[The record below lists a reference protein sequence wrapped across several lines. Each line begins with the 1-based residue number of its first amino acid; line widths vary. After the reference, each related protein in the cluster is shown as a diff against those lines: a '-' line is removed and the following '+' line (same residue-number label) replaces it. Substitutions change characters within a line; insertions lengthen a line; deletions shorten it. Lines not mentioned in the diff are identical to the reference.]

1 MASRTLTASITLPK
15 LQASAA
21 LKVSARVDAAI
32 TLPALQASAT
42 LLNSPAKVVT
52 ADIALPKLQASA
64 SLGISPAKLVDAVI
78 TLPALQATATLLNS
92 PAKVVTASITLPK
105 LQATASFSLNQAKVV
120 DAAIVLP
127 ALQASATL
135 KVRHFARLGVQYSL
149 AQRVG
154 QRALGLRYWMVA
166 RDVVRVRTDGY
177 SLSQPMRW
185 QSGVAWDGPRRPVQ
199 LRVVYG
205 LRLVQTQRL
214 AWRFPVFTALVLRYG
229 ARVVTDW
236 IASWGAAQVVRAQ
249 AGIVWGAAPA
259 VRAQAGLV
267 WGAAPAVRAQAG
279 LVWGA
284 APAVRAQAGLAWGA
298 APAVRA
304 QAGLAWGAAPAV
316 RAQAGLVWGATGGQR
331 VALAVGYSLSMAGPR
346 RAHGI
351 AVPLNDRFRLSRHW
365 SATWALPDASAPS
378 SSGHVVSVPSVTLV
392 AGGRS
397 VRFLGGLSLAQD
409 VRDGLWRLQATVSQP
424 VARGE
429 AVVCAIGSD
438 VWHLMATEHS
448 IERADVLAD
457 GYRLVAASAPAL
469 WADTPIGQLLGR
481 AAWHTGQASTLA
493 RALAAPASL
502 AWDLPDVVLS
512 APLVHEALWGL
523 SRWQAVQR
531 LARACGGWALVSPN
545 GTAITCRSAGAAHG
559 RHTPLE
565 ASWRELEP
573 VAVAVTNR
581 DVADSIADD
590 PARPSLAGDASRNLL
605 VRPVPWRG
613 VVVRAT
619 APATLSAPVQAD
631 VVQTETIDLT
641 AGVGQLSRP
650 VDALLS
656 AEVWPSSAGPLRWQ
670 PDTVGVWLDAP
681 AHATARVRYSSRVLA
696 ILATSPTLT
705 PTLITLED
713 SIP

>member
-1 MASRTLTASITLPK
+1 MASRTLKASINLPK

-21 LKVSARVDAAI
+21 LKVSARVAAAI
-32 TLPALQASAT
+32 TLPKLQASAT
-42 LLNSPAKVVT
+42 LVNSVAKVVT

-64 SLGISPAKLVDAVI
+64 SLGISPAKLVDAAI

-92 PAKVVTASITLPK
+92 SAKVVTADIALPK

-185 QSGVAWDGPRRPVQ
+185 QAGVAWDGPRRPVQ

-205 LRLVQTQRL
+205 LRLAQTQRL

-236 IASWGAAQVVRAQ
+236 IAPWGAAQV
-249 AGIVWGAAPA
+249 

-279 LVWGA
+279 LV
-284 APAVRAQAGLAWGA
+284 
-298 APAVRA
+298 
-304 QAGLAWGAAPAV
+304 WGAAPAV

-351 AVPLNDRFRLSRHW
+351 AAPLDDRFRLHKHFA
-365 SATWALPDASAPS
+365 ATWSLPDASAPS
-378 SSGHVVSVPSVTLV
+378 SSGHVVPVPSVTLV

-409 VRDGLWRLQATVSQP
+409 VRDGLWRLQATVAQP

-429 AVVCAIGSD
+429 AVACAIGSD
-438 VWHLMATEHS
+438 VWHLTATEHS

-469 WADTPIGQLLGR
+469 WDATPIGQLLGR

-502 AWDLPDVVLS
+502 AWVLPDVVLS

-531 LARACGGWALVSPN
+531 LARACGGWALVSPD
-545 GTAITCRSAGAAHG
+545 GAAITCRSAGVALG

-619 APATLSAPVQAD
+619 APATLSAPVQTD

-650 VDALLS
+650 VDTLLS
-656 AEVWPSSAGPLRWQ
+656 ADVWPSSAGPLRWQ

-696 ILATSPTLT
+696 ISATSPTLT

>member
-64 SLGISPAKLVDAVI
+64 SLGISPAKLVDAAI

-166 RDVVRVRTDGY
+166 RDVVRGRTDGY

-205 LRLVQTQRL
+205 LRLAQTQRL

-236 IASWGAAQVVRAQ
+236 IAPWGAAQV
-249 AGIVWGAAPA
+249 

-284 APAVRAQAGLAWGA
+284 APAVRAQAGL
-298 APAVRA
+298 V
-304 QAGLAWGAAPAV
+304 WGAAPAV

-351 AVPLNDRFRLSRHW
+351 AVPLDDRFRLSRHW

-378 SSGHVVSVPSVTLV
+378 SSGHVVPVPSVTLV

-531 LARACGGWALVSPN
+531 LARACGGRALVSPD
-545 GTAITCRSAGAAHG
+545 GAAITCRSAGAEQG

-581 DVADSIADD
+581 DVADGIADD

-619 APATLSAPVQAD
+619 APATLSAPVQTD

-650 VDALLS
+650 VDTLLS
-656 AEVWPSSAGPLRWQ
+656 ADVWPSSAGPLRWQ

-696 ILATSPTLT
+696 ISATSPTLT

>member
-42 LLNSPAKVVT
+42 LLNSPAKAVT

-64 SLGISPAKLVDAVI
+64 SLGISPARLVDAAI

-166 RDVVRVRTDGY
+166 RDVVRGRTDGY

-185 QSGVAWDGPRRPVQ
+185 QSGVAWDGPRRPMQ

-205 LRLVQTQRL
+205 LRLAQTQRL
-214 AWRFPVFTALVLRYG
+214 AWRFPVSTELVLRYG

-236 IASWGAAQVVRAQ
+236 IAPWGAAQVVRAQ
-249 AGIVWGAAPA
+249 AGLVWGAAPA

-284 APAVRAQAGLAWGA
+284 APAVRTQAGL
-298 APAVRA
+298 V
-304 QAGLAWGAAPAV
+304 WGAAPAV

-351 AVPLNDRFRLSRHW
+351 AVPLDDRFRLSRHW

-378 SSGHVVSVPSVTLV
+378 SSGHVVTVPSVTLV

-424 VARGE
+424 VARGD
-429 AVVCAIGSD
+429 AVACAIGSD

-469 WADTPIGQLLGR
+469 WDATPIGQLLGR

-493 RALAAPASL
+493 RALATPASL
-502 AWDLPDVVLS
+502 AWALPDVVLS
-512 APLVHEALWGL
+512 APLVHESLWGL

-531 LARACGGWALVSPN
+531 LARACGGWALVSPD
-545 GTAITCRSAGAAHG
+545 GAAITCRSAGAAHG

-619 APATLSAPVQAD
+619 APATLSAPVQTD
-631 VVQTETIDLT
+631 VAQTETIDLT

-650 VDALLS
+650 VDTLLS
-656 AEVWPSSAGPLRWQ
+656 AEVWPGSAGPLRWQ

-681 AHATARVRYSSRVLA
+681 THATARVRYSSRVLA
-696 ILATSPTLT
+696 ISAKSATLT

-713 SIP
+713 STL